1 MRLIDADALADKVA
15 DLYTE
20 GENATEADKVVN
32 DVIDL
37 IDNAPTVD
45 IKPFASVTFDKDEL
59 EQIVRDKVIEPIK
72 NGELV
77 VKEERPQGEWIPVS
91 ERLPDN
97 ETEVL
102 FQYEYGQLMRVGYH
116 IHDSTIYP
124 FGYEDENETG
134 WYDSED
140 NFICGS
146 DEVIAWMPLPEPYK
160 EAEK

>member
-1 MRLIDADALADKVA
+1 MSRLIDADALKFRACTEYDCKDKPCE
-15 DLYTE
+15 DCLDQWITKRE
-20 GENATEADKVVN
+20 
-32 DVIDL
+32 
-37 IDNAPTVD
+37 IDNDPTVD
-45 IKPFASVTFDKDEL
+45 TTCPNCDSGYAQGYSDGYLKC
-59 EQIVRDKVIEPIK
+59 
-72 NGELV
+72 
-77 VKEERPQGEWIPVS
+77 KEERPQGEWIPVS

-160 EAEK
+160 EAENV